1 VNDYS
6 SKSIKELHTE
16 LDRLE
21 HELDYQVHHKRIA
34 ELQECIEAIEAELKK
49 RDEDDV

>member
-1 VNDYS
+1 MMDLS
-6 SKSIKELHTE
+6 AHTDTELRAE

-34 ELQECIEAIEAELKK
+34 ELQENISEIEAELK
-49 RDEDDV
+49 RREGA